1 MDWVRGRLLGSGS
14 FTTVNLATHTKHSV
28 NFPPITAVKSSE
40 NYTSHFLQKEKHILD
55 SLGSSP
61 HIIKCFGHDHTFENG
76 EDCYN
81 IFLEY
86 AAGGTL
92 SDQLNNHGGKFSETL
107 VRRYTRSVVEGLKD
121 VHENGFVHCDV
132 KLENILV
139 FDNGNVKI
147 SDFGLA
153 KEKGLEHGD
162 KKLECRGTPIFMA
175 PESVNDS
182 VYESPVDIW
191 ALGCTVVEM
200 ISGEPAW
207 KMSSKSN
214 MWSLMIRIGI
224 GEELPLIPDELSE
237 EGKDFLR
244 KCFVRDPSKRWSA
257 EMLLN
262 HPFILDDETVLNLKE
277 LIHESPLPLMS
288 PRTHFDFSQ
297 WTSSITT
304 TLPTKRIQLSLVNQ
318 RPLYSLEGECY

>member
-1 MDWVRGRLLGSGS
+1 MDWVRGGMLGSGS
-14 FTTVNLATHTKHSV
+14 FATVYLATHTKQSL
-28 NFPPITAVKSSE
+28 NFPSITAVKSSE

-55 SLGSSP
+55 CLGSSP
-61 HIIKCFGHDHTFENG
+61 HIIKCFGHDFTFENG

-92 SDQLNNHGGKFSETL
+92 SDQLKNHGGKFSETL
-107 VRRYTRSVVEGLKD
+107 IRRYTRSVLEGLKHI
-121 VHENGFVHCDV
+121 HENGFVHCDI

-153 KEKGLEHGD
+153 KEKGLEHGE
-162 KKLECRGTPIFMA
+162 KKLEFRGTPIFMA

-191 ALGCTVVEM
+191 ALGCAVVEM
-200 ISGEPAW
+200 ITGKPAW
-207 KMSSKSN
+207 IMSSKEN

-224 GEELPLIPDELSE
+224 GKELPLIPDELSE
-237 EGKDFLR
+237 EGKDFLK
-244 KCFVRDPSKRWSA
+244 KCFVKDPMKRWSA
-257 EMLLN
+257 EMLLK
-262 HPFILDDETVLNLKE
+262 HPFISDDDETVLSMKE
-277 LIHESPLPLMS
+277 LSLPLMS
-288 PRTHFDFSQ
+288 PRTHFDFIQ
-297 WTSSITT
+297 WAFSTVK
-304 TLPTKRIQLSLVNQ
+304 TLPTERLQQLVT
-318 RPLYSLEGECY
+318 

>member
-1 MDWVRGRLLGSGS
+1 MDWVRGRL
-14 FTTVNLATHTKHSV
+14 
-28 NFPPITAVKSSE
+28 
-40 NYTSHFLQKEKHILD
+40 
-55 SLGSSP
+55 LGSSP

-121 VHENGFVHCDV
+121 VHENRFVHCDV

-224 GEELPLIPDELSE
+224 GEEFLS
-237 EGKDFLR
+237 F
-244 KCFVRDPSKRWSA
+244 
-257 EMLLN
+257 
-262 HPFILDDETVLNLKE
+262 
-277 LIHESPLPLMS
+277 
-288 PRTHFDFSQ
+288 
-297 WTSSITT
+297 
-304 TLPTKRIQLSLVNQ
+304 
-318 RPLYSLEGECY
+318 